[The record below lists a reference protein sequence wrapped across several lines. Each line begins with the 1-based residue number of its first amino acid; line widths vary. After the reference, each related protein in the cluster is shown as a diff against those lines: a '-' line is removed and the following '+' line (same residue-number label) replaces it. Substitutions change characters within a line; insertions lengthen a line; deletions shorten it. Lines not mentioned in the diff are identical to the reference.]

1 MNFNIYSVWMD
12 PVFYISAAVFAL
24 ALFFLLFSIRKYLEI
39 KNNSDFDEA
48 GDGAGEVQGELPLIE
63 AASEDPELRTV
74 SQTLAAQV
82 EAAPVVEP
90 APDAPELRASGTT
103 SRAEE
108 FVKGLYDHLASLDGR
123 VKNIEADL
131 TKSRV
136 NRDYAAKFLED
147 MVSDFESLD
156 KTKIKARIEYL
167 LADLK
172 K

>member
-1 MNFNIYSVWMD
+1 MNFNIYSAWMD
-12 PVFYISAAVFAL
+12 PVFYMFAVVFAL
-24 ALFFLLFSIRKYLEI
+24 ALFFLLFSIRKYLGI
-39 KNNSDFDEA
+39 LNKSDFDEPNEE
-48 GDGAGEVQGELPLIE
+48 AGEVQGELPLAE
-63 AASEDPELRTV
+63 AAPEDPEPQPA
-74 SQTLAAQV
+74 SETLSVQAEDAS
-82 EAAPVVEP
+82 AVEP
-90 APDAPELRASGTT
+90 APDAPELPASRTT